1 MVFRFSTNA
10 EGKVSDCRIGVV
22 ADETPTPDT
31 VMYHYPFSNVSEGS
45 GHLCVGANTM
55 PTYKKLHKAVN
66 LPAFLLSIPN
76 NMHSYYKT
84 HNKLGLEYRD
94 LMEFLKDKEPSFYY
108 SDVLIPNEW
117 TLGRF
122 IEAM

>member
-1 MVFRFSTNA
+1 M
-10 EGKVSDCRIGVV
+10 

-66 LPAFLLSIPN
+66 LFYEGAGGV
-76 NMHSYYKT
+76 YD
-84 HNKLGLEYRD
+84 RQ
-94 LMEFLKDKEPSFYY
+94 SFFFGYFIDFAADTVG
-108 SDVLIPNEW
+108 SDNYGS
-117 TLGRF
+117 GRKIF
-122 IEAM
+122 

>member
-1 MVFRFSTNA
+1 
-10 EGKVSDCRIGVV
+10 
-22 ADETPTPDT
+22 
-31 VMYHYPFSNVSEGS
+31 
-45 GHLCVGANTM
+45 
-55 PTYKKLHKAVN
+55 
-66 LPAFLLSIPN
+66 
-76 NMHSYYKT
+76 MHSYYKT

>member
-1 MVFRFSTNA
+1 MCISPAFNA
-10 EGKVSDCRIGVV
+10 FNLWMLLISNN
-22 ADETPTPDT
+22 
-31 VMYHYPFSNVSEGS
+31 YHLIS
-45 GHLCVGANTM
+45 GGTF
-55 PTYKKLHKAVN
+55 PLHKAVN